1 MTATEILDE
10 LDDSYGPCTKICI
23 SCPAG
28 EFLKEI
34 RDVILG
40 LLAENKELRWELE
53 GLAK

>member
-1 MTATEILDE
+1 MRATELLDK

-34 RDVILG
+34 RDVILM